1 MRTPG
6 WGRILG
12 RVQRLDRRLMRRS
25 AGVRSPG
32 LDRTL
37 VGITQ
42 AANYSRLWLLIGG
55 ALAVCGGRNGRRA
68 AGCGIVA
75 IAIAAAVANGPAKL
89 LVRRRRPRWRPQSTL
104 IRMPRS
110 TSFPS
115 GHSAAA
121 FAFATGA
128 CAELPVLAPVLVPL
142 AGAVAY
148 SRVHAG
154 VHYPSD
160 VAAGAA
166 IGIGSGV
173 LATRLP
179 RWPFQRRRA
188 GCRPVDAVR

>member
-1 MRTPG
+1 
-6 WGRILG
+6 
-12 RVQRLDRRLMRRS
+12 VQQLDRRLMRRS
-25 AGVRSPG
+25 ASSRSPA
-32 LDRTL
+32 LDRVL
-37 VGITQ
+37 IGISR
-42 AANYSRLWLLIGG
+42 AANYSRLWLLIAGG
-55 ALAVCGGRNGRRA
+55 LAAFGGRRGRRA
-68 AGCGIVA
+68 AGQGLAA

-89 LVRRRRPRWRPQSTL
+89 LVRRRRPARRSHPTL

-142 AGAVAY
+142 AGTVAY
-148 SRVHAG
+148 SRVHLG

-179 RWPFQRRRA
+179 PWRRRRTGA
-188 GCRPVDAVR
+188 PHRPADVDP